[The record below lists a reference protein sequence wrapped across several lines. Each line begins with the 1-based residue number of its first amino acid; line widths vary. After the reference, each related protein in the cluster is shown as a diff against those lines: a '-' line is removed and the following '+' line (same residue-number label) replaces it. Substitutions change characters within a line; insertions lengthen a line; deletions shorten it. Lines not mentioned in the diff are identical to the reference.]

1 VPDAD
6 KQWTM
11 PNKNQSATRYSA
23 VSEINSENVKNLKVA
38 WSFSTGVLR
47 GHEGEPLVVGNTM
60 FVHTPFPNLVYALDL
75 SKEGAPVKWKYSPKQ
90 DNAVIPIA
98 CCDTVNRGLAYGDG
112 IIFMNQLDT
121 NTVALDANTGKELW
135 KVKQGD
141 YKMGQTITS
150 APMVIKDKV
159 ISGISGGEFGVR
171 GFVTAND
178 AKTGKQVWRMYSTGP
193 EAEVGF
199 PGSVETWQGDEW
211 KRGGGTTWGWYSYDP
226 DLNLF
231 YYGTGNPGSWN
242 PDQRPGDNKYSMTIF
257 ARNPDTGKAAWA
269 YQKTPHDRW
278 DYDGINENVLVD
290 LNMNGQMRK
299 ALVNFDRNG
308 FSYVL
313 DRTNGELL
321 LAQPF
326 VHVNW
331 AKGIDMKT
339 GKPIE
344 DPEKQTSAS
353 KNTKDICPS
362 AMGGKNQQPVSYSP
376 RTGFFYVPTNNLCM
390 DYEGVQV
397 KYQAGQPYVG
407 AIVVS
412 KPGPGGNRGEFI
424 AWDPVA
430 GKKVWGIK
438 EELSAWGG
446 ALSTAGD
453 VVFYGT
459 MEGWLKAVNAK
470 TGDVLWKFKTPSGII
485 GNPMTYVGP
494 DGKQYVAVLSG
505 VGGWSGIGVAADMS
519 LEDPT
524 GGSWRDRRVQGSGE
538 LQQSGRRAHGILPAM
553 TIDPRRVYKARPALR
568 RTLTLTRR
576 PGPVFWTRLV
586 LVLSFLCANT
596 AFAQAPV
603 SPKPAPPKTGSSK
616 PGEGRTGTVPR
627 VRRSGEHAALERQAG
642 GVREQDRGP
651 DRQRLRG
658 DHALHLVGT
667 TARLHPEHDERD
679 ARGGALRRRYWSP

>member
-1 VPDAD
+1 MRNLSRLVMAAIAGMAWTACTSATPPPPAAATASPAQDAD
-6 KQWTM
+6 KEWAM
-11 PNKNQSATRYSA
+11 ANKNASATRYSSL
-23 VSEINSENVKNLKVA
+23 SEINTENVKNLRAA

-47 GHEGEPLVVGNTM
+47 GHEGEPLVISNTM
-60 FVHTPFPNLVYALDL
+60 YVHTPFPNIVYALDL
-75 SKEGAPVKWKYSPKQ
+75 TKEGAPVKWKYVPKQ
-90 DNAVIPIA
+90 DPKVIPVA
-98 CCDTVNRGLAYGDG
+98 CCDTVSRGVAYSNGKL
-112 IIFMNQLDT
+112 FFNQLDG
-121 NTVALDANTGKELW
+121 NTVALDAATGKELW

-141 YKMGQTITS
+141 YTQGQTITS

-178 AKTGKQVWRMYSTGP
+178 VNTGKQVWRMYSTGP

-199 PGSVETWQGDEW
+199 PGSEETWQGDEW

-226 DLNLF
+226 ELDLF

-290 LNMNGQMRK
+290 LNIGGQTRK

-308 FSYVL
+308 FAYVL
-313 DRTNGELL
+313 DRQTGELL
-321 LAQPF
+321 KADPF
-326 VHVNW
+326 VVVNW
-331 AKGIDMKT
+331 AKGVDLKT

-344 DPEKQTSAS
+344 DPEKQTSATR
-353 KNTKDICPS
+353 NTKDICPS

-376 RTGFFYVPTNNLCM
+376 KTGFFYVPTNNLCM
-390 DYEGVQV
+390 DYEGVEV

-430 GKKVWGIK
+430 GKKVWGVK
-438 EELSAWGG
+438 ENLSAWGG
-446 ALSTAGD
+446 ALSTGGD

-459 MEGWLKAVNAK
+459 MEGWLKAVHAK
-470 TGDVLWKFKTPSGII
+470 TGEVLWKFKTPSGII

-494 DGKQYVAVLSG
+494 DNKQYVAVLSG
-505 VGGWSGIGVAADMS
+505 VGGWSGIGVAAEMG

-524 GGSWRDRRVQGSGE
+524 AGLGAIGAFSD
-538 LQQSGRRAHGILPAM
+538 L
-553 TIDPRRVYKARPALR
+553 
-568 RTLTLTRR
+568 
-576 PGPVFWTRLV
+576 
-586 LVLSFLCANT
+586 AN
-596 AFAQAPV
+596 FSNQ
-603 SPKPAPPKTGSSK
+603 
-616 PGEGRTGTVPR
+616 
-627 VRRSGEHAALERQAG
+627 G
-642 GVREQDRGP
+642 GV
-651 DRQRLRG
+651 LTVF
-658 DHALHLVGT
+658 AL
-667 TARLHPEHDERD
+667 P
-679 ARGGALRRRYWSP
+679 

>member
-1 VPDAD
+1 MKRLSRLFMAVASVGLVAACSISGSAPASSGDGAKPGASSAVPDAD

-524 GGSWRDRRVQGSGE
+524 AGLGAIGAFKD
-538 LQQSGRRAHGILPAM
+538 L
-553 TIDPRRVYKARPALR
+553 
-568 RTLTLTRR
+568 
-576 PGPVFWTRLV
+576 
-586 LVLSFLCANT
+586 AN
-596 AFAQAPV
+596 FSNQ
-603 SPKPAPPKTGSSK
+603 
-616 PGEGRTGTVPR
+616 
-627 VRRSGEHAALERQAG
+627 G
-642 GVREQDRGP
+642 GVLTVFSLP
-651 DRQRLRG
+651 
-658 DHALHLVGT
+658 
-667 TARLHPEHDERD
+667 
-679 ARGGALRRRYWSP
+679 

>member
-1 VPDAD
+1 MKRLSWLFIVVASVGLGASACTSATPPPSGGNTAASPVDEAD

-11 PNKNQSATRYSA
+11 QNKNQSATRYS
-23 VSEINSENVKNLKVA
+23 SLNEINTGNVKALKVA

-47 GHEGEPLVVGNTM
+47 GHEGEPLVVGSTM
-60 FVHTPFPNLVYALDL
+60 YVHTPFPNIVYALDL
-75 SKEGAPVKWKYSPKQ
+75 SKEGAPIKWKYVPKQ
-90 DNAVIPIA
+90 DPSVIPIA
-98 CCDTVNRGLAYGDG
+98 CCDTVNRGLAYADG
-112 IIFMNQLDT
+112 KVFLNQLDT
-121 NTVALDANTGKELW
+121 NTVALDAATGKELW
-135 KVKQGD
+135 KVKQGNH
-141 YKMGQTITS
+141 KVGQTITS

-178 AKTGKQVWRMYSTGP
+178 VNTGKQVWRMYSTGP
-193 EAEVGF
+193 EEEVGF
-199 PGSVETWQGDEW
+199 GGSVETWKGDEW

-226 DLNLF
+226 ELNLF

-242 PDQRPGDNKYSMTIF
+242 PDQRPGDNKWSMTIF
-257 ARNPDTGKAAWA
+257 ARNPDTGKATWA

-290 LNMNGQMRK
+290 LNIKGQMRK
-299 ALVNFDRNG
+299 TLVNFDRNG

-313 DRTNGELL
+313 DRTTGELL
-321 LAQPF
+321 LAEPF
-326 VHVNW
+326 VVVNW
-331 AKGIDMKT
+331 AKGVDLKT

-376 RTGFFYVPTNNLCM
+376 RTNLFYVPTNNLCM

-424 AWDPVA
+424 AWDPTT

-438 EELSAWGG
+438 EGLSSWGG
-446 ALSTAGD
+446 ALSTGGD

-459 MEGWLKAVNAK
+459 MEGWLKAVDAK
-470 TGDVLWKFKTPSGII
+470 TGAELWKFKTPSGII
-485 GNPMTYVGP
+485 GNPMTYAGP

-524 GGSWRDRRVQGSGE
+524 AGLGAIGAFSD
-538 LQQSGRRAHGILPAM
+538 LA
-553 TIDPRRVYKARPALR
+553 
-568 RTLTLTRR
+568 
-576 PGPVFWTRLV
+576 
-586 LVLSFLCANT
+586 SFSN
-596 AFAQAPV
+596 Q
-603 SPKPAPPKTGSSK
+603 
-616 PGEGRTGTVPR
+616 
-627 VRRSGEHAALERQAG
+627 G
-642 GVREQDRGP
+642 GVLTVFSLP
-651 DRQRLRG
+651 
-658 DHALHLVGT
+658 
-667 TARLHPEHDERD
+667 
-679 ARGGALRRRYWSP
+679 

>member
-1 VPDAD
+1 MKRFSRLFMVVASLGLGAACSNSSSAPASSGDGAKPAASSAVPDAD

-11 PNKNQSATRYSA
+11 QNKNQSATRYSA
-23 VSEINSENVKNLKVA
+23 VSEINTDNVKNLRVA

-47 GHEGEPLVVGNTM
+47 GHEGEPLVIGNTM
-60 FVHTPFPNLVYALDL
+60 YVHTPFPNLVYALDL

-90 DNAVIPIA
+90 DSAVIPIA
-98 CCDTVNRGLAYGDG
+98 CCDTVNRGLAYADG
-112 IIFMNQLDT
+112 MIFLNQLDT
-121 NTVALDANTGKELW
+121 NTVALDANSGKELW

-299 ALVNFDRNG
+299 TLVNFDRNG

-344 DPEKQTSAS
+344 DPEKQTSAT

-362 AMGGKNQQPVSYSP
+362 AMGGKNQQPVAYSP

-524 GGSWRDRRVQGSGE
+524 AGLGAIGAFKD
-538 LQQSGRRAHGILPAM
+538 L
-553 TIDPRRVYKARPALR
+553 
-568 RTLTLTRR
+568 
-576 PGPVFWTRLV
+576 
-586 LVLSFLCANT
+586 AN
-596 AFAQAPV
+596 FSNQ
-603 SPKPAPPKTGSSK
+603 
-616 PGEGRTGTVPR
+616 
-627 VRRSGEHAALERQAG
+627 G
-642 GVREQDRGP
+642 GVLTVFSLP
-651 DRQRLRG
+651 
-658 DHALHLVGT
+658 
-667 TARLHPEHDERD
+667 
-679 ARGGALRRRYWSP
+679 